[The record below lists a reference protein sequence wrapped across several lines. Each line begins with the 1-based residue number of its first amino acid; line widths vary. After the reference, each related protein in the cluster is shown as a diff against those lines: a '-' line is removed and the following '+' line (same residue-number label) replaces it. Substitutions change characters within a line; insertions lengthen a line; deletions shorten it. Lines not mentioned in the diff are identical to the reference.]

1 IDVIAAR
8 ARRRK
13 ISGEP
18 QGLEPVERDPV
29 REGLV
34 LQEGGGVGGGGQ
46 GLQHRG
52 HADRHDGERHQ
63 HLDQGEPSGRFHVPP
78 WLLAIGFCTMSP
90 SWFSS
95 SVMLRPAAARST
107 VMLKEDRSPLEKII
121 TCGVKECR
129 LESESES
136 ESEPEPGS
144 ESELE
149 SDGVTGLRCNGGF
162 VCDFESESGLG
173 GGCRFSLRTIG
184 RASTTSL
191 KWRPLGNV
199 RSRSA

>member
-63 HLDQGEPSGRFHVPP
+63 HLDQGEPSRRFHVPP

-136 ESEPEPGS
+136 E
-144 ESELE
+144 LA
-149 SDGVTGLRCNGGF
+149 L
-162 VCDFESESGLG
+162 ESESGSDCGIGPVCGEDLACDSASESESDFGLG
-173 GGCRFSLRTIG
+173 GAFRSSLRTIG
-184 RASTTSL
+184 RASRTIL
-191 KWRPLGNV
+191 N
-199 RSRSA
+199 